1 MQVGFI
7 ELKQLMSKGTL
18 APEPL
23 GCLEEQR
30 WDQTLGVGV
39 ELKAVL
45 HFSALGFRSYECGCP
60 REYTGLQP
68 ACDGVRGWVSLSPIF
83 NPPQGAPSC
92 CCLFGNQI
100 WMNKTGRAKRAEE
113 GWGFMTDGG
122 GSTDLLLDRVTAA
135 RWTDQILWLFLEQE
149 FWTRITPQIHKQ
161 RGLGSTCGCCRLWS
175 FFS

>member
-1 MQVGFI
+1 
-7 ELKQLMSKGTL
+7 MSKGTL

-83 NPPQGAPSC
+83 NPPP
-92 CCLFGNQI
+92 
-100 WMNKTGRAKRAEE
+100 
-113 GWGFMTDGG
+113 GG
-122 GSTDLLLDRVTAA
+122 TILLLPVWESNLDEQNGQGQKSGGRLRLYDGRRWVHRPTPGIGNSGKVDRSDPVALLRA
-135 RWTDQILWLFLEQE
+135 GILDKNNPPD
-149 FWTRITPQIHKQ
+149 T
-161 RGLGSTCGCCRLWS
+161 
-175 FFS
+175 